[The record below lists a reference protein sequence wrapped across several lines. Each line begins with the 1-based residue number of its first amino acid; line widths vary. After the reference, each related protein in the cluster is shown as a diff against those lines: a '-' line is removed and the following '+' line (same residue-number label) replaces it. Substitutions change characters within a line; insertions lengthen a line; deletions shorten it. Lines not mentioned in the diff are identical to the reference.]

1 MRVAVFLSYKYS
13 LKTWLD
19 SGTIER
25 ELKLFEELSDKYNY
39 KFTFFSY
46 GEDENSLLN
55 ESKNFE
61 VFELGSLVNF
71 GPNNFIN
78 LIKSVYLSFKLS
90 KELKEFDFL
99 FQNQLSGAWI
109 VLILKILLKKPVFI
123 RTGYDLY
130 KFSIHE
136 EKEKYKTM
144 FFKFLTKYSLKLS
157 SIYTVT
163 SETEKNFL
171 ISNFSFNQKKLYKIP
186 NWTYKNILDN
196 KNRNKFKILSV
207 GRLVDQKNFDGL
219 FKMLDN
225 LPSEFEL
232 DIVGVGEKKDEL
244 IQLSNKYNLRVNF
257 LGRLDNNTLQN
268 ILEKYQFY
276 LTAAKFEGN
285 PKTVLEAMS
294 KGCVVIAS
302 DIENHNELIKNK
314 FNGYL
319 FSLKESSL
327 VKLLEDLINREEEIN
342 YIQNNAV
349 NTVNKNNELGIIV
362 EKYHNCFLKIKNI

>member
-171 ISNFSFNQKKLYKIP
+171 ISNFNFNQKKLYKIP

-244 IQLSNKYNLRVNF
+244 IQLSKKYNLRVNF

-319 FSLKESSL
+319 FSLNESSL